1 MHINSI
7 FGVVIQ
13 CTIVV
18 LIPTT
23 FIVFLFV
30 HLITMQH
37 HIYITVNLL
46 QLDAFVLVVHERA
59 LSTKMEWLGKFNAW
73 GVLLKLMLE
82 HDKYK

>member
-1 MHINSI
+1 MHHSSPNPNNLYSI
-7 FGVVIQ
+7 
-13 CTIVV
+13 
-18 LIPTT
+18 
-23 FIVFLFV
+23 LFV

-46 QLDAFVLVVHERA
+46 QLDVFVLVVHERA

-73 GVLLKLMLE
+73 GVLFKLMLE